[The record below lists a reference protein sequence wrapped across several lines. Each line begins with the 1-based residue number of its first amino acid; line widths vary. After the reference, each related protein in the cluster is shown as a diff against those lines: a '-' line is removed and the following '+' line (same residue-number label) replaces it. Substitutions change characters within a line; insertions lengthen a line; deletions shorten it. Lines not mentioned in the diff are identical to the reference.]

1 MQTKKI
7 VLAMSGGTDSSA
19 AAILLQEQGYE
30 VYGLFIIFY
39 DAQWAP
45 GHVVQQQ
52 EVSCNNVKKLC
63 NILHIPCYIHNA
75 SQEFYSTVI
84 SYFVTEYIEGRT
96 PFPCAKCNPLLKW
109 KILYD
114 YAVQLNCNYIATGHY
129 VNIELHNEIYYITQG
144 IDSDKDQSFFLWGLT
159 QDILQKAVFPL
170 GGNTKQQVREY
181 ARSKGFVDVATRKD
195 SLGVCFLGNT
205 NYRSFVTRELAKRSV
220 RVEAGK
226 FVDEHGNYISNN
238 KGYVWYT
245 VGQRKQLGL
254 NINTR
259 MFVKSIDAKNNTVTV
274 SPYSSLFRSQF
285 VIHSFYFHTLQ
296 DMQGE
301 LVVKVRY
308 RNQSNICTLQYN
320 STESI
325 TVILQKP
332 LEAIAPGQTAV
343 FYKNNRVVGGGF
355 ID

>member
-1 MQTKKI
+1 
-7 VLAMSGGTDSSA
+7 
-19 AAILLQEQGYE
+19 
-30 VYGLFIIFY
+30 
-39 DAQWAP
+39 
-45 GHVVQQQ
+45 
-52 EVSCNNVKKLC
+52 
-63 NILHIPCYIHNA
+63 
-75 SQEFYSTVI
+75 
-84 SYFVTEYIEGRT
+84 
-96 PFPCAKCNPLLKW
+96 
-109 KILYD
+109 
-114 YAVQLNCNYIATGHY
+114 
-129 VNIELHNEIYYITQG
+129 
-144 IDSDKDQSFFLWGLT
+144 
-159 QDILQKAVFPL
+159 
-170 GGNTKQQVREY
+170 
-181 ARSKGFVDVATRKD
+181 
-195 SLGVCFLGNT
+195 
-205 NYRSFVTRELAKRSV
+205 
-220 RVEAGK
+220 
-226 FVDEHGNYISNN
+226 
-238 KGYVWYT
+238 
-245 VGQRKQLGL
+245 
-254 NINTR
+254 